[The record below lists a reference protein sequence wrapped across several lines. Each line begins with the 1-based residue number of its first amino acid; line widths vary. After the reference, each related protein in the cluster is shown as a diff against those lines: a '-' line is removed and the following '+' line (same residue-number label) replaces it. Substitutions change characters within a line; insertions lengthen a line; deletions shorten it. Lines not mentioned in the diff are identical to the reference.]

1 MEFSISDTVDEV
13 EVDLVVDLMVESLFL
28 MVEIKRFACR
38 L

>member
-13 EVDLVVDLMVESLFL
+13 EVDLVVDLMNDSLFL
-28 MVEIKRFACR
+28 KVEVKRLACR

>member
-13 EVDLVVDLMVESLFL
+13 EVDLVVDLMDNSLFL
-28 MVEIKRFACR
+28 KVEVKRFACR